1 MDTIQTILVKHRKK
15 IASLDLELLI
25 AHEIKKTR
33 EFILAHPEFK
43 LSKIQ
48 LAQLESKISRRI
60 NTEPL
65 AHIIGHKEFYGLDFK
80 INQHTLIPRPETELL
95 IEEVLKTIPK
105 INFAKLN
112 LIDIGTGSGNIIISL
127 AKNLNDAKINYFGTD
142 ISDDA
147 LKIAKY
153 NAKKHKQEK
162 IKFIKSDLLKSILKN
177 KKYFSVEN
185 KIILVANLP
194 YLSKKIY
201 SATTSNVKNFEP
213 KSALYSSELG
223 LNHYRKLFE
232 QIKKQANKSNIHS
245 VFLEFSPEQKKTLN
259 ILVKKML
266 PLAKIRFQKDLA
278 GKWRLCVLNLI

>member
-1 MDTIQTILVKHRKK
+1 VDTIQTILVKHRKK

-65 AHIIGHKEFYGLDFK
+65 AHIVGHKEFYGLDFK

-153 NAKKHKQEK
+153 NAKKHEQEK

-201 SATTSNVKNFEP
+201 STTTSNVKNFEP

-278 GKWRLCVLNLI
+278 EKWRLCVLNLI

>member
-1 MDTIQTILVKHRKK
+1 VDTIQTILVKHRKK
-15 IASLDLELLI
+15 IANLDLELLI

-48 LAQLESKISRRI
+48 LAQLESKIYRRI

-65 AHIIGHKEFYGLDFK
+65 AHIVGHKEFYGLDFK
-80 INQHTLIPRPETELL
+80 VNQHTLIPRPETELL
-95 IEEVLKTIPK
+95 IEEVLKTIPE

-142 ISDDA
+142 ISGDA

-153 NAKKHKQEK
+153 NAKKHEQEK
-162 IKFIKSDLLKSILKN
+162 IKFIKSNLLESILKN

-201 SATTSNVKNFEP
+201 SVATSNVKNFEP

>member
-65 AHIIGHKEFYGLDFK
+65 AHIVGHKEFYGLDFK

-153 NAKKHKQEK
+153 NAKKHEQEK

-201 SATTSNVKNFEP
+201 STTTSNVKNFEP

-266 PLAKIRFQKDLA
+266 PLAKIRFQKDPA
-278 GKWRLCVLNLI
+278 EKWRLCVLNLI

>member
-1 MDTIQTILVKHRKK
+1 VDTIQTILIKHRKK
-15 IASLDLELLI
+15 IANLDLELLI

-65 AHIIGHKEFYGLDFK
+65 SHIVGHKEFYGLDFK

-153 NAKKHKQEK
+153 NAKKHEQEK
-162 IKFIKSDLLKSILKN
+162 IKFIKSNLLESILKN
-177 KKYFSVEN
+177 KKYFSVKN

-259 ILVKKML
+259 ILIKKML

>member
-65 AHIIGHKEFYGLDFK
+65 AHIVGHKEFYGLDFK

-153 NAKKHKQEK
+153 NAKKHEQEK

-201 SATTSNVKNFEP
+201 STTTSNVKNFEP

-278 GKWRLCVLNLI
+278 EKWRLCVLNLI